1 MKLIRVTSEAQIAE
15 LAELAREIW
24 TEHYLP
30 IIGALQVDYMVGRF
44 QSAEAIADQIAGG
57 YEYYLA
63 TRADTNVGYVA
74 LVPEPDQSALMVSKL
89 YVCKSERGRGC
100 AKMMLRLA
108 EDTCRERGLATMWLT
123 VNKNNV
129 DSIAWYERMG
139 FINAGPLVQDIG
151 EGFVMD
157 DYRLE
162 KTVT

>member
-1 MKLIRVTSEAQIAE
+1 MDLVRVDSEAQITE

-24 TEHYLP
+24 TEHYEP
-30 IIGALQVDYMVGRF
+30 ITGPEQVAYMLAKF
-44 QSAEAIADQIAGG
+44 QSAEAIAAQIAEG

-63 TRADTNVGYVA
+63 SRAGRSVGYTA
-74 LVPEPDQSALMVSKL
+74 LVPEPEKSALMVSKL
-89 YVCKSERGRGC
+89 YVSKSERGRGC
-100 AKMMLRLA
+100 AKLMLRLA
-108 EDTCRERGLATMWLT
+108 EDICRERGLTTLWLT

-139 FINAGPLVQDIG
+139 FTNAGALVQDIG

-162 KTVT
+162 KRV